1 MRLRGAFLLC
11 VAVGIFAM
19 VSNAYG
25 QPPGGVYNSTVGQ
38 AMELQERA
46 QKEPL
51 AESIIAREEMQ
62 SGREFDPVY
71 RAQAKQALVSLSLS
85 ALEAQDSQGGFVTN
99 ALGDSQADLVYTP
112 VTPCRIIDTRLA
124 GGALAMGQSRDFWV
138 AGSDYSPQGGS
149 ATGCG
154 VPFGPATAVMINFVA
169 VAPTGLGYLSVTPYG
184 TPMPTASIINFTRGV
199 NLANELTVALC
210 NPSVTTCTYDITMK
224 AGNKTHIVADVQG
237 YFQRVTSGGVLT
249 LASGRTMKG
258 NWSIGGFP
266 ATAAGQ
272 YVWTAFTFP
281 LMMASAPA
289 APGANFIPEGG
300 ASTANCPG
308 THANPQAAAG
318 QLCVYATA
326 CENATFL
333 TIGSTANNLPNAA
346 DPYGALL
353 LMRSSAAGQ
362 VICIGTWAATAP

>member
-1 MRLRGAFLLC
+1 MRLRETSLLC

-25 QPPGGVYNSTVGQ
+25 QVPGGVYNSTVGQ
-38 AMELQERA
+38 AMEQQERE

-51 AESIIAREEMQ
+51 AESILAREEMQ

-99 ALGDSQADLVYTP
+99 ALGDSQADLAYTP

-124 GGALAMGQSRDFWV
+124 GGALAMGQSRDFLV
-138 AGSDYSPQGGS
+138 AWTNYSSQGGS

-184 TPMPTASIINFTRGV
+184 TPMPTASIINFTRGL

-210 NPSVTTCTYDITMK
+210 DPSVTTCTKDITMK
-224 AGNKTHIVADVQG
+224 AGNKVHIVADVLG
-237 YFQRVTSGGVLT
+237 YFQRVTKGGVLT

-266 ATAAGQ
+266 ATAANQ
-272 YVWTAFTFP
+272 YVWTAFSFP
-281 LMMASAPA
+281 LMLASAPA
-289 APGANFIPEGG
+289 APDANFITG

-308 THANPQAAAG
+308 THSNPQAAAG
-318 QLCVYATA
+318 QLCVYATSCA
-326 CENATFL
+326 NANL
-333 TIGSTANNLPNAA
+333 QCIGPGSTGFCDSA
-346 DPYGALL
+346 DPYGAYIYWQT
-353 LMRSSAAGQ
+353 AGAGQ
-362 VICIGTWAATAP
+362 VYCYGTWAVTAP